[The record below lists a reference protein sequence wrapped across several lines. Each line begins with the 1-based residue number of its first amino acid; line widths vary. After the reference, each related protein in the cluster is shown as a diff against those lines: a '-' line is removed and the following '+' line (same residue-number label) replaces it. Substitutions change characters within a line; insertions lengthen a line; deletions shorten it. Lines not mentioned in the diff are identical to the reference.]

1 MIFSLFLFSSCIPV
15 LISRAIKEEKQLKHH
30 AAEVL
35 TSKGLSHK
43 FIDAS
48 QQQESIIS
56 NRNNEEL
63 IFLHERTIYQHG
75 NVYSSSSMDANSTRI
90 TYFDVVFLAQ
100 QKRVEVE
107 RHSVWAVIQLLE
119 QSQVLEMGAL
129 NDDAIDRLV
138 LKYGANRISSTTSN
152 PPPVIIYN
160 REGNR

>member
-1 MIFSLFLFSSCIPV
+1 
-15 LISRAIKEEKQLKHH
+15 
-30 AAEVL
+30 
-35 TSKGLSHK
+35 
-43 FIDAS
+43 
-48 QQQESIIS
+48 
-56 NRNNEEL
+56 
-63 IFLHERTIYQHG
+63 
-75 NVYSSSSMDANSTRI
+75 MDANSTRI

-138 LKYGANRISSTTSN
+138 LKYGANRSSSTTSN

-160 REGNR
+160 REGHR